1 MISYIAVLVSI
12 HKLYEIFIHKKTGAQ
27 TDESTEN
34 ALNASNS
41 TNTVKRSSWVTQNS
55 KARSSRQL
63 LASTACVNTVKNV
76 HTLNLK
82 PNSKQMS
89 Y

>member
-34 ALNASNS
+34 ALNAA
-41 TNTVKRSSWVTQNS
+41 TAQTQWRDLAEWLKIAKRGLADSCWLALPVWTQS
-55 KARSSRQL
+55 KCS
-63 LASTACVNTVKNV
+63 
-76 HTLNLK
+76 H
-82 PNSKQMS
+82 P
-89 Y
+89 